1 VGTAGANSCSGIA
14 QDTWSFSHIFEPFT
28 RGVGIGID

>member
-28 RGVGIGID
+28 RGIGID